1 MVCAENGAI
10 ALVGCVIGIAGS
22 AGASKTIASFLY
34 GVSPKNPLVFGFA
47 AMLLLGVASAASLVP
62 AIKASKID
70 PIAAIR
76 YE

>member
-1 MVCAENGAI
+1 MER
-10 ALVGCVIGIAGS
+10 LHLLGCLIGIAGS
-22 AGASKTIASFLY
+22 AAASKTIASFLY
-34 GVSPKNPLVFGFA
+34 GVSSKSPLVFGFA
-47 AMLLLGVASAASLVP
+47 ALLLLGVASAASLVP